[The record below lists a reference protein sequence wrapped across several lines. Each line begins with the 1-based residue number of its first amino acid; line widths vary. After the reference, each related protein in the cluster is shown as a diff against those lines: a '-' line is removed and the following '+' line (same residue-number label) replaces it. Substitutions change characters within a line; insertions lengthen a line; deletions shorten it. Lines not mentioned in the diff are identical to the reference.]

1 MKQERRNIE
10 NVWLDREL
18 NRGPCIN
25 LVRISTTELTDV
37 KGCPGGIDSGLL
49 KLLSLRGR
57 MGVKF
62 LHRKKK
68 RRL

>member
-1 MKQERRNIE
+1 MNSE
-10 NVWLDREL
+10 
-18 NRGPCIN
+18 
-25 LVRISTTELTDV
+25 TDV

-68 RRL
+68 RRVFKIFFLKTLARKAEICVKAT